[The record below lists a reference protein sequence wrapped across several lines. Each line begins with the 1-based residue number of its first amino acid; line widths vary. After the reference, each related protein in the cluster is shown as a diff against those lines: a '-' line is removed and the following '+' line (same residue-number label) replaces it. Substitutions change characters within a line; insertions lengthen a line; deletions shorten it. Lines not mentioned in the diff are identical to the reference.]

1 MSSGFLEIALR
12 LAVAPGDLLVV
23 SGMVGEASVEDAN
36 EPVAEGTQGLVV
48 AVTGRPSLVV
58 VDAGPR

>member
-12 LAVAPGDLLVV
+12 AVAARDLLVV
-23 SGMVGEASVEDAN
+23 SDVVGEASVENAD

-48 AVTGRPSLVV
+48 AVTDRPSLVV